1 MMLTKKATWKTEYE
15 ISLTPVGLLKTYD
28 SGMVSVRSI
37 VSAELVFLYEPNKI
51 INNLI
56 LGITQAAKLNKQKI
70 NELTFAL
77 RFFKLFNEEII
88 KLSSDR
94 ADKET

>member
-1 MMLTKKATWKTEYE
+1 M
-15 ISLTPVGLLKTYD
+15 PVGLLKTYD

-56 LGITQAAKLNKQKI
+56 LGNNPMKAAKLNKQKI

-77 RFFKLFNEEII
+77 RFFKLFNEAII

-94 ADKET
+94 ADKDTLFHHT